1 VIDWKRVPWTLWLL
15 AVLFLGNLAILIC
28 GAELRAGLVVFS
40 GLFVV
45 GWLYLLFSGNRW
57 VWILTIALF
66 VVSLV
71 IDLANGSP
79 LPWYS
84 WVINLA
90 ELALLVKPDS
100 CRFFAQRTTLA

>member
-15 AVLFLGNLAILIC
+15 AILFFGNIAILV
-28 GAELRAGLVVFS
+28 GRTEPRAGLVVFS
-40 GLFVV
+40 VLFLV

-84 WVINLA
+84 WVTSLA
-90 ELALLVKPDS
+90 ELALLVQPDS
-100 CRFFAQRTTLA
+100 CRFFAKRTAMA